1 MYERSKMEVSG
12 RSHKHYHRNAL
23 KTIGPA
29 MEGLTKEEKMAEKM
43 SDKEKR
49 GSFVRFE

>member
-1 MYERSKMEVSG
+1 MEVSR
-12 RSHKHYHRNAL
+12 RSLEHYLRNAL
-23 KTIGPA
+23 KMIGA
-29 MEGLTKEEKMAEKM
+29 TMEGLKKEEKMAEKM